1 MRALEYTEDIKL
13 RPNRMFLPVVPGNE
27 YCCSSLSQ
35 SVSGPNLSASN
46 AAAGRSKIGYHSAL
60 GSSYS
65 ASLLS
70 DTHG

>member
-1 MRALEYTEDIKL
+1 MHALDYITRRSTYDQIECSCQLSLGWIARA
-13 RPNRMFLPVVPGNE
+13 NRIF
-27 YCCSSLSQ
+27 

-46 AAAGRSKIGYHSAL
+46 AAAGRSKIGFHSAL
-60 GSSYS
+60 GSNYS